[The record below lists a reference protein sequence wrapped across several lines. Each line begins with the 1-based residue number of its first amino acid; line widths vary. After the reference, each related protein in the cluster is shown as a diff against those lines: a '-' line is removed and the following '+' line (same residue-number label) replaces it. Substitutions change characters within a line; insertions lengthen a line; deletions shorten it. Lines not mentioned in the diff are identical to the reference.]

1 MKPSW
6 GKAALALASGGSNT
20 DAARAAGVTS
30 RTVTR
35 WRADEVQFA
44 DAVDDFRSEFLNEAA
59 GLLTAETTTA
69 AAKLGELIE
78 NGEDHHAL
86 TAARIVLEMASR
98 YRTDQTLENRI
109 GSLEVAAGLRQS
121 MGFPFGKCDN
131 CWTRRS
137 AD

>member
-6 GKAALALASGGSNT
+6 AKAALALASGGSNA

-35 WRADEVQFA
+35 WRADEVQFV

-59 GLLTAETTTA
+59 GLLAAETTLA
-69 AAKLGELIE
+69 ARKLGELIE
-78 NGEDHHAL
+78 TGEDHHSL

-109 GSLEVAAGLRQS
+109 GSLEVAAGLRE
-121 MGFPFGKCDN
+121 
-131 CWTRRS
+131 
-137 AD
+137 